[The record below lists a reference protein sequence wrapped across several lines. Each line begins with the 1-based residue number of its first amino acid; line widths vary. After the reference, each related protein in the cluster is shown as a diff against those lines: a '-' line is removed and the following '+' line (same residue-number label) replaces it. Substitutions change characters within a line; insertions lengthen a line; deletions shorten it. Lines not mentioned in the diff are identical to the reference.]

1 MRKVSRAGRVAVSS
15 VAVCLM
21 ALLAMGSS
29 YSPARYKDL
38 GHKMICMCGCNYIL
52 LECNHVNC
60 PSSGPMVAELQGDL
74 NGGMGDYA
82 ILHSFEDKYGPTVL
96 AAPMFTKFNMIAWIM
111 PPLLLLLGIAGTFV
125 LVRRWRRRAAAMR
138 PVEHGGGF
146 LAMREKIRRET
157 QL

>member
-1 MRKVSRAGRVAVSS
+1 MRAFSRASRIAVSS

-21 ALLAMGSS
+21 AILAMGSS
-29 YSPARYKDL
+29 YSAARYSDL

-60 PSSGPMVAELQGDL
+60 PSSGPMVAELRGDL
-74 NGGMGDYA
+74 NQGMGDYA
-82 ILHSFEDKYGPTVL
+82 ILHAFEDKYGATVL
-96 AAPMFTKFNMIAWIM
+96 AAPMFTRFNMIAWIL

-125 LVRRWRRRAAAMR
+125 LVRRWRRRAAAM
-138 PVEHGGGF
+138 PPIEHSVGF
-146 LAMREKIRRET
+146 HAMREKIRRET